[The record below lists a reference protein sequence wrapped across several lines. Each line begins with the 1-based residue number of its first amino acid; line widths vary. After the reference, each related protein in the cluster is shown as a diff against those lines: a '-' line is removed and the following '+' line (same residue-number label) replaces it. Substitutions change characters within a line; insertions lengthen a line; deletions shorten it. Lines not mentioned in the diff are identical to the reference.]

1 MSTLTATPGTPE
13 TPGTPGSP
21 GTAPA
26 AQGRPA
32 YRVTGRRVLSSEWAK
47 LWSLRSTWI
56 TLGLGLLFLVAFGVI
71 AASHYRSGLGS
82 GRPAERDFADA
93 TAVSLS
99 LFGTN
104 FAQLALGV
112 LGVLVTAG
120 EYSTGMIRSTMAAV
134 PRRLPVLWSKAA
146 VYGLVALVVATVGAF
161 AAFLVGGR
169 IVSGTPA
176 AVSLGH
182 TGVVRSLLG
191 AGLYLGLVGVIGTA
205 LGALLRSVA
214 GGISVLVAAFLL
226 VPGLVSLLPSSW
238 QGDINP
244 CLPSHAGQSLFALT
258 HDSTTLSPGAGLLVF
273 LGWTVLA
280 LAGAA
285 YRLLRSDV

>member
-1 MSTLTATPGTPE
+1 MSILTATPKTPE
-13 TPGTPGSP
+13 TPGT
-21 GTAPA
+21 APA
-26 AQGRPA
+26 AASRPVH
-32 YRVTGRRVLSSEWAK
+32 RVTGRRVLASEWAK

-71 AASHYRSGLGS
+71 AASRYKSNVDS
-82 GRPAERDFADA
+82 GRHLDRDFATA

-120 EYSTGMIRSTMAAV
+120 EYSTGMIRSTLAAV

-146 VYGLVALVVATVGAF
+146 VLGAVALVIATAGAF
-161 AAFLVGGR
+161 VAFPIGSR

-176 AVSLGH
+176 ALGPGH
-182 TGVVRSLLG
+182 AGVVRSLLG

-214 GGISVLVAAFLL
+214 GGISVLVAAFML
-226 VPGLVSLLPSSW
+226 VPGLVSLLPTSW
-238 QGDINP
+238 QGHIAP
-244 CLPSHAGQSLFALT
+244 YLPSHAGESVFALT
-258 HDSTTLSPGAGLLVF
+258 HDSTGLSPGAGLVVL
-273 LGWTVLA
+273 LGWTALA
-280 LAGAA
+280 LAGAS

>member
-1 MSTLTATPGTPE
+1 MSTFTTTVE
-13 TPGTPGSP
+13 TPPA
-21 GTAPA
+21 APA
-26 AQGRPA
+26 RPA
-32 YRVTGRRVLSSEWAK
+32 YRVTGRRVVASEWAK

-56 TLGLGLLFLVAFGVI
+56 TLGLGLLFLIAFGLI
-71 AASHYRSGLGS
+71 AANHYKSGIGS
-82 GRPAERDFADA
+82 AHQDRDFATA

-120 EYSTGMIRSTMAAV
+120 EYSTGMIRSTLAAV

-146 VYGLVALVVATVGAF
+146 VFGLVALIVGTLGAF
-161 AAFLVGGR
+161 IAFGFGGS

-176 AVSLGH
+176 AMSLTH

-214 GGISVLVAAFLL
+214 GGISVLVATLML
-226 VPGLVSLLPSSW
+226 IPGLISLLPSSW
-238 QGDINP
+238 QDGVSP
-244 CLPSHAGQSLFALT
+244 YLPSNAGESVFALT

-273 LGWTVLA
+273 LGWTALA
-280 LAGAA
+280 LVGAA
-285 YRLLRSDV
+285 YRLVRSDV

>member
-1 MSTLTATPGTPE
+1 MRTLTAPVEAP
-13 TPGTPGSP
+13 
-21 GTAPA
+21 PA
-26 AQGRPA
+26 APERPPN
-32 YRVTGRRVLSSEWAK
+32 RLTCRRVLASEWAK

-56 TLGLGLLFLVAFGVI
+56 TLGLGLLFLVAFGLI
-71 AASHYRSGLGS
+71 AANHYRSGIGS
-82 GRPAERDFADA
+82 AHQDRDFATA

-120 EYSTGMIRSTMAAV
+120 EYSTGMIRSTLSAV
-134 PRRLPVLWSKAA
+134 TRRLPVLWSKAA
-146 VYGLVALVVATVGAF
+146 VFGLVALVVGTVGAF
-161 AAFLVGGR
+161 VAFLIGSR

-176 AVSLGH
+176 ALDLTH
-182 TGVVRSLLG
+182 AGVVRSLLG

-214 GGISVLVAAFLL
+214 GGISVLVAALML
-226 VPGLVSLLPSSW
+226 VPGLISLLPSSW
-238 QGDINP
+238 QDDISP
-244 CLPSHAGQSLFALT
+244 YLPSNAGESMFALT
-258 HDSTTLSPGAGLLVF
+258 HDSTTLSPTAGLLVF

-285 YRLLRSDV
+285 YRLVRSDV

>member
-1 MSTLTATPGTPE
+1 MTTLTATPETPE
-13 TPGTPGSP
+13 
-21 GTAPA
+21 TAPA
-26 AQGRPA
+26 APTRST

-71 AASHYRSGLGS
+71 AASHYKSNLDS
-82 GRPAERDFADA
+82 GRHMDRDFATS

-120 EYSTGMIRSTMAAV
+120 EYSTGMIRSTLAAV

-146 VYGLVALVVATVGAF
+146 VYGLVALVIATIGAF
-161 AAFLVGGR
+161 IAFLVSSQ

-176 AVSLGH
+176 AMGLGH
-182 TGVVRSLLG
+182 TGVIRSLFG
-191 AGLYLGLVGVIGTA
+191 AGLYLGLVGVIGAA

-214 GGISVLVAAFLL
+214 GGISVLVAALML
-226 VPGLVSLLPSSW
+226 VPGLISLLPTSW
-238 QGDINP
+238 QSHIDP
-244 CLPSHAGQSLFALT
+244 YLPSHAGESIFALT

-280 LAGAA
+280 LIGAA
-285 YRLLRSDV
+285 YRLVRSDV

>member
-1 MSTLTATPGTPE
+1 MSTLTATVE
-13 TPGTPGSP
+13 TPPATP
-21 GTAPA
+21 A
-26 AQGRPA
+26 RPA

-56 TLGLGLLFLVAFGVI
+56 TLGLGLLFLVAFGLI
-71 AASHYRSGLGS
+71 AASRYKSGIDS
-82 GRPAERDFADA
+82 GDIDKHFAA
-93 TAVSLS
+93 STAVSLS

-120 EYSTGMIRSTMAAV
+120 EYSTGMIRSTLAAV

-146 VYGLVALVVATVGAF
+146 VFGVVALVAATLGAF
-161 AAFLVGGR
+161 VAFAFGSR

-176 AVSLGH
+176 AMGLTH
-182 TGVVRSLLG
+182 EGVLRSLLG

-214 GGISVLVAAFLL
+214 GGISVLVATLML
-226 VPGLVSLLPSSW
+226 IPGLISLLPSSW
-238 QGDINP
+238 QDDIGP
-244 CLPSHAGQSLFALT
+244 YLPSNAGESMFALT
-258 HDSTTLSPGAGLLVF
+258 HDATSLSPTAGLLVF

-285 YRLLRSDV
+285 YRLVRSDV

>member
-1 MSTLTATPGTPE
+1 MSTLTATTGTPR
-13 TPGTPGSP
+13 
-21 GTAPA
+21 TAPD
-26 AQGRPA
+26 RPVH
-32 YRVTGRRVLSSEWAK
+32 RVTGRRVLSSEWAK

-56 TLGLGLLFLVAFGVI
+56 NLGLGLLFLIAFGLI
-71 AASHYRSGLGS
+71 AASRYRSGIGS
-82 GRPAERDFADA
+82 GRMDRDFARS

-99 LFGTN
+99 LFGTH

-120 EYSTGMIRSTMAAV
+120 EYSTGMIRSTLAAV
-134 PRRLPVLWSKAA
+134 PRRLPVLWSKAT
-146 VYGLVALVVATVGAF
+146 VTGLVALVAGTLGAF
-161 AAFLVGGR
+161 VAFLAGSG

-176 AVSLGH
+176 AMGLAH
-182 TGVVRSLLG
+182 AGVVRSLLG

-214 GGISVLVAAFLL
+214 GGISVLVAALML
-226 VPGLVSLLPSSW
+226 IPGLVSLLPSSW
-238 QGDINP
+238 QGDIGP
-244 CLPSHAGQSLFALT
+244 YLPSSAGESMFALT
-258 HDSTTLSPGAGLLVF
+258 HDATTLAPTAGLLVF

-285 YRLLRSDV
+285 YRLVRGDA

>member
-13 TPGTPGSP
+13 SVTA
-21 GTAPA
+21 APA
-26 AQGRPA
+26 RPA
-32 YRVTGRRVLSSEWAK
+32 YRVTGRRVLASEWAK

-71 AASHYRSGLGS
+71 AASHYKSNLDS
-82 GRPAERDFADA
+82 GRHMDRDFATA

-120 EYSTGMIRSTMAAV
+120 EYSTGMIRSTLAAV
-134 PRRLPVLWSKAA
+134 PRRLPVLWAKAA

-161 AAFLVGGR
+161 VAFLIGSR
-169 IVSGTPA
+169 ILSGTPA
-176 AVSLGH
+176 AMGLGH
-182 TGVVRSLLG
+182 AGVVRSLLG
-191 AGLYLGLVGVIGTA
+191 AGLYLGLVGVIGAA

-214 GGISVLVAAFLL
+214 GGISVLVAALML
-226 VPGLVSLLPSSW
+226 VPGLVSLLPTSW
-238 QGDINP
+238 QGNIDP
-244 CLPSHAGQSLFALT
+244 YLPSHAGESIFALT
-258 HDSTTLSPGAGLLVF
+258 HDSTTLSPSAGLLVF
-273 LGWTVLA
+273 LGWTGLA

>member
-1 MSTLTATPGTPE
+1 MSTLTATAEEEPRT
-13 TPGTPGSP
+13 TT
-21 GTAPA
+21 
-26 AQGRPA
+26 QDRPA

-71 AASHYRSGLGS
+71 AASHYKSGLNS
-82 GRPAERDFADA
+82 GHQDRDFATA

-120 EYSTGMIRSTMAAV
+120 EYSTGMIRSTLAAV
-134 PRRLPVLWSKAA
+134 PRRLPMLWSKAA
-146 VYGLVALVVATVGAF
+146 VFGLVALAVGTLGAF
-161 AAFLVGGR
+161 VAFLIGSG

-176 AVSLGH
+176 AMGLSH
-182 TGVVRSLLG
+182 AGVLRSLLG
-191 AGLYLGLVGVIGTA
+191 AGLYLGLVGVIGVA

-214 GGISVLVAAFLL
+214 GGISVLVASLML
-226 VPGLVSLLPSSW
+226 VPGLISLLPSSW
-238 QGDINP
+238 QDNISP
-244 CLPSHAGQSLFALT
+244 YLPSNAGESMFALT

-273 LGWTVLA
+273 LCWTALA

-285 YRLLRSDV
+285 YRLVRSDV

>member
-1 MSTLTATPGTPE
+1 MSTLTATSETPETPE
-13 TPGTPGSP
+13 TPGT
-21 GTAPA
+21 APA
-26 AQGRPA
+26 AEERPV

-56 TLGLGLLFLVAFGVI
+56 TLGLGLVFLVAFGVI
-71 AASHYRSGLGS
+71 AASHYKSGLGS
-82 GRPAERDFADA
+82 GRPPERDFADA
-93 TAVSLS
+93 TGVSLS

-161 AAFLVGGR
+161 AAFLVGSR
-169 IVSGTPA
+169 ILSGTPA
-176 AVSLGH
+176 AMGFGH
-182 TGVVRSLLG
+182 SGVVRALLG

-214 GGISVLVAAFLL
+214 GGISVLVAAFML
-226 VPGLVSLLPSSW
+226 VPGLVTLLPSSW

-244 CLPSHAGQSLFALT
+244 YLPSHAGQSLFALT
-258 HDSTTLSPGAGLLVF
+258 HDSTTLSPGAGLLVL

-280 LAGAA
+280 LGGAA
-285 YRLLRSDV
+285 YRLLRGDV

>member
-1 MSTLTATPGTPE
+1 MSTLTE
-13 TPGTPGSP
+13 TTSAAGNTEA
-21 GTAPA
+21 AP
-26 AQGRPA
+26 GRPA
-32 YRVTGRRVLSSEWAK
+32 YRVTGRRVLASEWAK

-56 TLGLGLLFLVAFGVI
+56 TLGLGLLFLVVFGVI
-71 AASHYRSGLGS
+71 AAYRYRSMIGS
-82 GRPAERDFADA
+82 PRMDKDFARS
-93 TAVSLS
+93 TALSLS
-99 LFGTN
+99 LFGAN

-146 VYGLVALVVATVGAF
+146 VYALVALVVGTVGAF
-161 AAFLVGGR
+161 VAFLIGSRV
-169 IVSGTPA
+169 VSDTPA
-176 AVSLGH
+176 ALTLGH
-182 TGVVRSLLG
+182 TGVLRGLFG

-214 GGISVLVAAFLL
+214 GGISVLVATFML
-226 VPGLVSLLPSSW
+226 VPGLASLLPSSW
-238 QGDINP
+238 QDDIGP
-244 CLPSHAGQSLFALT
+244 YLPSNAGQAMYALT
-258 HDSTTLSPGAGLLVF
+258 HDAASLAPGAGLLVF

-285 YRLLRSDV
+285 YRLRRGDV

>member
-1 MSTLTATPGTPE
+1 MSTVTE
-13 TPGTPGSP
+13 TTGDDLR
-21 GTAPA
+21 TAPV
-26 AQGRPA
+26 RPR
-32 YRVTGRRVLSSEWAK
+32 YRVTGRRVLASEWAK

-71 AASHYRSGLGS
+71 SASRYTSGSDS
-82 GRPAERDFADA
+82 GGPGGDFADA

-99 LFGTN
+99 LFGTG

-120 EYSTGMIRSTMAAV
+120 EYSTGMIRSTLAAV

-146 VYGLVALVVATVGAF
+146 VYGLVSLAVGTVGGF
-161 AAFLVGGR
+161 VAFLIGNA
-169 IVSGTPA
+169 ILSGTPA
-176 AVSLGH
+176 AMSLSDA
-182 TGVVRSLLG
+182 GVTRSLLG

-214 GGISVLVAAFLL
+214 GGISVLVATFML
-226 VPGLVSLLPSSW
+226 VPGLISLLPSSW
-238 QGDINP
+238 QDNISP
-244 CLPSHAGQSLFALT
+244 YLPSHAGEAMFALT
-258 HDSTTLSPGAGLLVF
+258 HDAATLSPSAGLLVF
-273 LGWTVLA
+273 LGWTGLA

-285 YRLLRSDV
+285 YRLVRGDA

>member
-1 MSTLTATPGTPE
+1 MSTLTATPETPE
-13 TPGTPGSP
+13 SAQA
-21 GTAPA
+21 APA
-26 AQGRPA
+26 RPV

-71 AASHYRSGLGS
+71 AASHYKSNLDS
-82 GRPAERDFADA
+82 GRHMDGDFASA

-120 EYSTGMIRSTMAAV
+120 EYSTGMIRSTLAAV

-146 VYGLVALVVATVGAF
+146 LYGVVVLVVGTAGAF
-161 AAFLVGGR
+161 VTFQIGSG

-176 AVSLGH
+176 AMSLSH
-182 TGVVRSLLG
+182 AGVVRALFG
-191 AGLYLGLVGVIGTA
+191 AGLYLSLVGVIGAA
-205 LGALLRSVA
+205 LGMLLRSVA
-214 GGISVLVAAFLL
+214 GGISVLVASLML
-226 VPGLVSLLPSSW
+226 IPGLVTLLPSSW
-238 QGDINP
+238 QDNISP
-244 CLPSHAGQSLFALT
+244 YLPSNAGESMYALT
-258 HDSTTLSPGAGLLVF
+258 HDATSLSPGAGLWVF
-273 LGWTVLA
+273 LGWTALA

-285 YRLLRSDV
+285 YRLVRSDV

>member
-1 MSTLTATPGTPE
+1 MSTITATE
-13 TPGTPGSP
+13 TSAPAP
-21 GTAPA
+21 APA
-26 AQGRPA
+26 ARPA
-32 YRVTGRRVLSSEWAK
+32 YRVTGPRVVRSEWAK

-56 TLGLGLLFLVAFGVI
+56 TLGLGLLFLVAFGII
-71 AASHYRSGLGS
+71 AAAQFKSHFDS
-82 GRPAERDFADA
+82 GRHMDKDWADS

-120 EYSTGMIRSTMAAV
+120 EYSTGMIRSTLAAV
-134 PRRLPVLWSKAA
+134 PRRLPVLWSKSA
-146 VYGLVALVVATVGAF
+146 VFGLVALVVGTVGVF
-161 AAFLVGGR
+161 VAFLIASN

-176 AVSLGH
+176 AMTISH

-191 AGLYLGLVGVIGTA
+191 AGLYLGLVGVIGAA

-214 GGISVLVAAFLL
+214 GGISVLVGTLML
-226 VPGLVSLLPSSW
+226 VPGLMSLLPSSW
-238 QGDINP
+238 KDNITP
-244 CLPSHAGQSLFALT
+244 YLPSHAGESMFSLT
-258 HDSTTLSPGAGLLVF
+258 HDSTALSPTAGLAVF
-273 LGWTVLA
+273 VAWTVLA

-285 YRLLRSDV
+285 YRLVRSDA

>member
-13 TPGTPGSP
+13 SDQV
-21 GTAPA
+21 APA
-26 AQGRPA
+26 RPA
-32 YRVTGRRVLSSEWAK
+32 YRVTGRRVLASEWAK

-71 AASHYRSGLGS
+71 AASHYKSGLTS
-82 GRPAERDFADA
+82 GRPMDRDFATA

-120 EYSTGMIRSTMAAV
+120 EYSTGMIRSTLAAV

-146 VYGLVALVVATVGAF
+146 VYGLVALVVATAGTF

-169 IVSGTPA
+169 IVTGTPA
-176 AVSLGH
+176 AMGLGH
-182 TGVVRSLLG
+182 AGVVRSLLG
-191 AGLYLGLVGVIGTA
+191 AGLYLGLVGVIGVA

-214 GGISVLVAAFLL
+214 GGISVLVAALML

-238 QGDINP
+238 QGNIDP
-244 CLPSHAGQSLFALT
+244 YLPSHAGESLFALT
-258 HDSTTLSPGAGLLVF
+258 HDSTTLSPGAGLAVF

-285 YRLLRSDV
+285 YRLVRSDV

>member
-1 MSTLTATPGTPE
+1 MTTVTTTQPPDPTSVG
-13 TPGTPGSP
+13 
-21 GTAPA
+21 PA
-26 AQGRPA
+26 RPL
-32 YRVTGRRVLSSEWAK
+32 YKVTGPRVLRSEWAK
-47 LWSLRSTWI
+47 LWTLRSTWI
-56 TLGLGLLFLVAFGVI
+56 TLGLGLLFLVAFGLI
-71 AASHYRSGLGS
+71 ASARYKSAVDSGEHMD
-82 GRPAERDFADA
+82 ADFANS

-120 EYSTGMIRSTMAAV
+120 EYSTGMIRSTLAAV

-146 VYGLVALVVATVGAF
+146 VFGAVALVISTVGAF
-161 AAFLVGGR
+161 VTFLFGSS

-176 AVSLGH
+176 DLSISHAGAVRALF
-182 TGVVRSLLG
+182 G
-191 AGLYLGLVGVIGTA
+191 AGLYLGLVAVIGTA

-214 GGISVLVAAFLL
+214 GGVSVLVATLML
-226 VPGLVSLLPSSW
+226 IPGLVSLLPNSW
-238 QGDINP
+238 QDNISP
-244 CLPSHAGQSLFALT
+244 YLPSNAGEALFTLH
-258 HDSTTLSPGAGLLVF
+258 HDATTLAPAAGLAVF

-285 YRLLRSDV
+285 WRLVHSDA

>member
-1 MSTLTATPGTPE
+1 MSTLTATPETPE
-13 TPGTPGSP
+13 S
-21 GTAPA
+21 APA
-26 AQGRPA
+26 APARPA
-32 YRVTGRRVLSSEWAK
+32 YRVTGRRVLASEWAK

-71 AASHYRSGLGS
+71 AASHYRSDVGS
-82 GRPAERDFADA
+82 GRRLDRDFATS
-93 TAVSLS
+93 TALSLS

-120 EYSTGMIRSTMAAV
+120 EYSTGMIRSTLAAV

-146 VYGLVALVVATVGAF
+146 VYGLVALVVATVGAC
-161 AAFLVGGR
+161 AAFLVGSR

-176 AVSLGH
+176 ALGITH
-182 TGVVRSLLG
+182 AGVVRALLG

-214 GGISVLVAAFLL
+214 GGISVLVAALML
-226 VPGLVSLLPSSW
+226 VPGLVSLLPTSW
-238 QGDINP
+238 QGNITP
-244 CLPSHAGQSLFALT
+244 YLPSHAGESVFALT
-258 HDSTTLSPGAGLLVF
+258 HDSTALSPSAGLLVL
-273 LGWTVLA
+273 LGWTAAA

-285 YRLLRSDV
+285 YRLVRSDV